1 MMQNWCSH
9 ALHCAFLPTYLTCG
23 IGADVWNSLYSLCSS
38 FAHHLT
44 LTTTMPITGDLA
56 LSNGDIALAEQCA
69 QRSADLSGLLLLY
82 TSAGKPCMYVLYFF
96 FIVC

>member
-1 MMQNWCSH
+1 
-9 ALHCAFLPTYLTCG
+9 
-23 IGADVWNSLYSLCSS
+23 
-38 FAHHLT
+38 
-44 LTTTMPITGDLA
+44 MPITGDLA